1 MKHIYLIP
9 VTVIIIILSGCG
21 AGSKADP
28 LRLYI
33 PGVYARK
40 VVNEFSIGNDTLVIA
55 RLSRQGNSYQI
66 VQRSSYRRIQ
76 NGKPQKI
83 ESKVENWTAV
93 YNEQEKLLH
102 ETKKGKLISF
112 NPEQGALMVGSSEY
126 KKVE

>member
-1 MKHIYLIP
+1 MKHIYLVP
-9 VTVIIIILSGCG
+9 VTVIIFILSGCG

-40 VVNEFSIGNDTLVIA
+40 VVNEFSVGSDTLVISS
-55 RLSRQGNSYQI
+55 LSRQGNSYQI

-102 ETKKGKLISF
+102 ETRKGKLISF